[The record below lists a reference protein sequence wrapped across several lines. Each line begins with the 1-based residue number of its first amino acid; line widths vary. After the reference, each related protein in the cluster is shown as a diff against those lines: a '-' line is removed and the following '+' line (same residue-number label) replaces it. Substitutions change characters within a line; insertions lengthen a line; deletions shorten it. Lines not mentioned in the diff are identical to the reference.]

1 MRAACWQ
8 RSASRNLHWL
18 KTAVVTD
25 CSYSQCGDGQLTG
38 CSPPCLC
45 GGLCCAAASGALAR
59 MLLAAAEGEALLP
72 VYCEKVRAVL
82 RGCCWLMACWLV
94 LSSRLLL
101 LLQLRYQ

>member
-1 MRAACWQ
+1 MLQGNWERAEELYRQ
-8 RSASRNLHWL
+8 GIQL
-18 KTAVVTD
+18 D
-25 CSYSQCGDGQLTG
+25 PSQQQELV
-38 CSPPCLC
+38 
-45 GGLCCAAASGALAR
+45 A
-59 MLLAAAEGEALLP
+59 ALLP